1 MHHWACRLG
10 AGHAAGPRALLLGAC
25 VRPSHSFLL
34 PSSHVLLHSANM
46 HGCYLVAFPTH
57 FTDGKRKAAASTQ
70 RFSSPRLAA
79 SLPYNCRAYYYCI
92 FYTYTHTHI
101 YVFLY
106 IYIFFSLPVQLR
118 DTTGIYLCNE
128 KREIGRSKGIFL

>member
-1 MHHWACRLG
+1 MHA
-10 AGHAAGPRALLLGAC
+10 
-25 VRPSHSFLL
+25 
-34 PSSHVLLHSANM
+34 
-46 HGCYLVAFPTH
+46 
-57 FTDGKRKAAASTQ
+57 
-70 RFSSPRLAA
+70 
-79 SLPYNCRAYYYCI
+79 
-92 FYTYTHTHI
+92 HTHI